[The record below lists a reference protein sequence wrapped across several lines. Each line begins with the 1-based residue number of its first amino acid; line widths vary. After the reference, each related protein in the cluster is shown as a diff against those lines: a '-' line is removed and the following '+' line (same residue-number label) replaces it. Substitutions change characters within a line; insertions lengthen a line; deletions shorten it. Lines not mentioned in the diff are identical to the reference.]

1 MSLLVCLVGA
11 TLMLSACGGRTELIA
26 LPQIGQIADNAI
38 IDNGGGITV
47 VARSETWSGPP
58 LDGIIPLQL
67 TIDNGSSAPLRIRHT
82 DFVLVTP
89 RGRIL
94 PLAPPFERV
103 DAETSLLAPA
113 LAQQALVEGV
123 LQPAAEVSGF
133 IYFSNLDDA
142 DNVDLV
148 ATFVDAST
156 NAVIA
161 TVQMY
166 FEVD

>member
-1 MSLLVCLVGA
+1 MRLIVCLVGA

-67 TIDNGSSAPLRIRHT
+67 TIDNGSSVPVRIRHT

-89 RGRIL
+89 RGRIS

-103 DAETSLLAPA
+103 DATSLLAPA
-113 LAQQALVEGV
+113 LAQQALMEGV
-123 LQPAAEVSGF
+123 LQPAAGVSGF
-133 IYFSNLDDA
+133 IYFSDLDDA
-142 DNVDLV
+142 DSVDLV

-156 NAVIA
+156 NVVIA